1 MCKSL
6 SRCFLINFKIKL
18 SKLLSKEFWILF
30 MEAKQQIFLHVINA
44 IKLKKESKISIQLLY
59 KSKIQKP

>member
-1 MCKSL
+1 
-6 SRCFLINFKIKL
+6 
-18 SKLLSKEFWILF
+18 